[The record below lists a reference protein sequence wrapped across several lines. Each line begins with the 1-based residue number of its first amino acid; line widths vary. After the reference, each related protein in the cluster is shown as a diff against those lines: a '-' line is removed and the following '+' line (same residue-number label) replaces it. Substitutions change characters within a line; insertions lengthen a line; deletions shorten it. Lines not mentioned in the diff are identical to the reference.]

1 MATEETVQLNELHA
15 PQQASIDA
23 FDSILGSLKE
33 ELVKLRRDHD
43 SKRNALTSCYMTNVS
58 HRTRARVLPCC
69 ERPIR

>member
-43 SKRNALTSCYMTNVS
+43 S
-58 HRTRARVLPCC
+58 
-69 ERPIR
+69 ERKLLLA